1 MMDEQSKY
9 RFGLVKK
16 LVIGISLLSAVTYSV
31 SAFFI
36 FFLSRYTADVMPSW
50 LFTLLT
56 LSLGVIW
63 SGIFGYLVARWLTK
77 PLVALER
84 VAKAASTGDLRSE
97 VDIPKSDDEIRA
109 LAQSVSTMILNLRG
123 MLKDINS
130 SSENAAVSVNE
141 LTFASEQAA
150 VQIEQVSVTMDQ
162 IARGAER
169 QAAHTAAA
177 VESLEQ
183 VVGLG
188 REVNEHAVQSRQ
200 LTREMLSTLQ
210 ESSQVVSILVEG
222 MHSLAEQNGLSI
234 QYVQQLEQNAGEIG
248 KITGVVSE
256 LAGQTNLLALNASI
270 EAARAGEH
278 GRGFAVVAEEVRKL
292 ADESGTAAS
301 NINTL
306 IEQMQRQVGIVVK
319 QIGEQVAMADMES
332 KRGEETTRALGSIAG
347 SVNQVVESVERIAGL
362 ISRQLDSME
371 RTMQD
376 ARDVARV
383 ASETSE
389 GAATVSN
396 AAQEQTAFM
405 EEVAAA
411 GQVLREQSDQL
422 KGFVKRFQF

>member
-1 MMDEQSKY
+1 MEQRSNY

-36 FFLSRYTADVMPSW
+36 FFLSGYTAEYIPSW
-50 LFTLLT
+50 LFTLIT
-56 LSLGVIW
+56 LALGVIW
-63 SGIFGYLVARWLTK
+63 SGIFGFIVARWLTK

-84 VAKAASTGDLRSE
+84 VAKVASTGDLRSE

-109 LAQSVSTMILNLRG
+109 LAQSVSTMILNLRS
-123 MLKDINS
+123 MLQDINS
-130 SSENAAVSVNE
+130 SSENAAVSVHE

-150 VQIEQVSVTMDQ
+150 VQIEQVSVTMDH
-162 IARGAER
+162 IARGAES
-169 QAAHTAAA
+169 QAAHTEAA

-183 VVGLG
+183 VVELG
-188 REVNEHAVQSRQ
+188 REVNQHAVQSRV
-200 LTREMLSTLQ
+200 LTRQMLSTLQ

-222 MHSLAEQNGLSI
+222 MHSLAKQNELSI

-278 GRGFAVVAEEVRKL
+278 GRGFAVVADEVRKL
-292 ADESGTAAS
+292 ADGSETAAS
-301 NINTL
+301 NINAL
-306 IEQMQRQVGIVVK
+306 IQQMQRQVEMVVK

-332 KRGEETTRALGSIAG
+332 RRGEETTQALGSIAG

-362 ISRQLDSME
+362 ISRQVERME
-371 RTMQD
+371 RTMED

-383 ASETSE
+383 ASETSQ
-389 GAATVSN
+389 GAVTVSN

-411 GQVLREQSDQL
+411 GQVLREQSEQL
-422 KGFVKRFQF
+422 KGFVNRFQF